1 MSWGDAGTTI
11 RGTGSESSL
20 RIGGGIYIA
29 IRASKVF
36 EFKRLTLRSGNKEIA
51 MKLDIGTLSGVMGA
65 QKKIEKILPVS
76 GERAGL
82 LQKLQA
88 RLKVLTRDEV
98 MELMQGLTTLESN
111 CKVLGMAELDIV
123 RE

>member
-1 MSWGDAGTTI
+1 
-11 RGTGSESSL
+11 
-20 RIGGGIYIA
+20 
-29 IRASKVF
+29 
-36 EFKRLTLRSGNKEIA
+36 

-98 MELMQGLTTLESN
+98 IELMQGLTALESN
-111 CKVLGMAELDIV
+111 CKVLGMAELELV
-123 RE
+123 RD